1 MFSPDKGER
10 KRNVWNHHL
19 GPRYVKASPP
29 TSLIIAQ
36 PIKTPGVTR
45 LHGPLNKRFAIGY
58 FLSLG
63 TSTGSVFTYLEFPEN
78 VVMSI
83 LGSTPPKTNMTLKK
97 NEDVSP
103 IKNGEVPTSH
113 LSFLGGGWPK
123 YGIWKNLSWKSTLF
137 PSRSVKRLGLPNVV
151 RELEDQ
157 RYPPGN

>member
-1 MFSPDKGER
+1 MVSPDKGEHKKWLKPPPR
-10 KRNVWNHHL
+10 TY
-19 GPRYVKASPP
+19 RYVKASPP

-78 VVMSI
+78 VVIYVHFGKYSPENQHD
-83 LGSTPPKTNMTLKK
+83 TEK

-103 IKNGEVPTSH
+103 IKNGDVPTSH
-113 LSFLGGGWPK
+113 LSFLGGGSPK
-123 YGIWKNLSWKSTLF
+123 NGNWKNLSWKFSLPG
-137 PSRSVKRLGLPNVV
+137 PSRGWATKPC
-151 RELEDQ
+151 
-157 RYPPGN
+157 